1 MRKRIWV
8 PINEGQGQSQS
19 NNIPTQAFM
28 SAANAASTVINESVE
43 EPVTFE
49 ELKDG
54 LNLLLLIRDGYVRY
68 KDFVATMDITEDG
81 KIDVGISSEPRDVIS
96 TVTISGKGVT
106 DCEAAVDY
114 AIENLIVELRKKEG
128 GEVNESLKHDIAT
141 GALGLAMLGFAGG
154 SLMDF
159 AKEEP
164 EQYQQYVMSPDREEN
179 MRQQIEKRRAEY
191 MFFVTKEWDDMES
204 SHEGYVYDKIGDDE
218 NGGMFY
224 IMVNKG
230 DSQYGNPSVRIL
242 DVDETDYKKYNIG
255 DYIDVYD
262 VIGDIQ

>member
-1 MRKRIWV
+1 MRRRTWV
-8 PINEGQGQSQS
+8 PINEGQSQS

-28 SAANAASTVINESVE
+28 VAANAASTVVNESVE

-68 KDFVATMDITEDG
+68 KDFVATMNITEDG
-81 KIDVGISSEPRDVIS
+81 KIGVGISSEPRDVIS

-106 DCEAAVDY
+106 DCESAVDY
-114 AIENLIVELRKKEG
+114 AIEKLIVELRTKEG

-141 GALGLAMLGFAGG
+141 GALGLAMLGFASG

-159 AKEEP
+159 AKKEP
-164 EQYQQYVMSPDREEN
+164 EQYHQYVMSADREEN
-179 MRQQIEKRRAEY
+179 MRQQAEKRRAERE
-191 MFFVTKEWDDMES
+191 FFMSKEWDGMDPE
-204 SHEGYVYDKIGDDE
+204 HEGYVYDKLGDDK
-218 NGGMFY
+218 NGGTLY
-224 IMVNKG
+224 IMVRVNEDPYEPPVVRRLG
-230 DSQYGNPSVRIL
+230 VNSDVFSQY
-242 DVDETDYKKYNIG
+242 DIG

-262 VIGDIQ
+262 VIGSIQ

>member
-1 MRKRIWV
+1 MRKRTFV
-8 PINEGQGQSQS
+8 PINEGQSQS
-19 NNIPTQAFM
+19 NNIPTQTFM
-28 SAANAASTVINESVE
+28 TEATAASTVINESVE

-81 KIDVGISSEPRDVIS
+81 KIGVGISSEPRDVIS
-96 TVTISGKGVT
+96 TVTISGKGVE

-114 AIENLIVELRKKEG
+114 AIEKLIVELRTKDG
-128 GEVNESLKHDIAT
+128 GKVNESLKHDIET
-141 GALGLAMLGFAGG
+141 GALGLAMLGFASG

-159 AKEEP
+159 ANKEP
-164 EQYQQYVMSPDREEN
+164 EQYNQYVLSADREER
-179 MRQQIEKRRAEY
+179 MRQQAEKRRAERA
-191 MFFVTKEWDDMES
+191 FFMAKEWNGMES

-218 NGGMFY
+218 NGGTLC

-230 DSQYGNPSVRIL
+230 DSQYENPLVRKL
-242 DVDETDYKKYNIG
+242 GVDGTVYKKYNIG
-255 DYIDVYD
+255 DYIDVND
-262 VIGDIQ
+262 VLADIQ